1 MKKILT
7 TAVFAVALAM
17 VANAYDK
24 TVSTF
29 EDGAAEA
36 VSNFYF
42 SEAPTTITATPDYS
56 SYKGILPSE
65 TGSGKYLSVS
75 TDGEL
80 LRQANVGGTAEVVTN
95 NFYIDMMAKFNETE
109 AARIGA
115 EDKLAIFMNASSNLV
130 VVAGVETNECVTTT
144 SLLPDTW
151 YRVMI
156 RMIEDISTDVGSQP
170 GFVVSINGTNVAAG
184 AGSYL
189 TLSSL
194 NDTAQSYFSKRELF
208 PTIIP
213 GATIKGLALTGVGSV
228 DDIVFRSEKAM
239 DTDII
244 NPYDDRDFSEVA
256 YTIVDASGTP
266 VKVDDVDATPRT
278 VNYSAL
284 STGVYSVQASADG
297 KESQTV
303 GEAVGVIK
311 IEDTA
316 TDVLIS
322 VPWKTADGDNP
333 TVADIVD
340 ESSLSNGDTL
350 SVYSAAEQQFVSF
363 TYNNGAWART
373 VDTVETAMDVNTVIA
388 PGSAA
393 YLHRTDTS
401 SPIRLIGKVASVG
414 GATPE
419 AGTSSAAKWS
429 AFGSTVAEDKS
440 IAAVITGAP
449 ARAEEKNNLSNAKD
463 MISVPKE
470 DGTFVQYFCGTD
482 GKWYTMTYQNGK
494 PTLSEAPE
502 GVLKAG
508 RGFMYRSKGGTPSIS
523 FGNN

>member
-7 TAVFAVALAM
+7 TAVFAMALAL

-36 VSNFYF
+36 AGNFYF
-42 SEAPTTITATPDYS
+42 LEAPTTITASPNYT
-56 SYKGILPSE
+56 SYKGVLPSE
-65 TGSGKYLSVS
+65 TSSGKYLAVS

-80 LRQANVGGTAEVVTN
+80 LRQANALGTSEVVTN

-109 AARIGA
+109 AAKIGE
-115 EDKLAIFMNASSNLV
+115 EDKLAIFMNASGKLV
-130 VVAGVETNECVTTT
+130 VVAGVETNECETTT
-144 SLLPDTW
+144 TLTADTW

-156 RMIEDISTDVGSQP
+156 RMIEDISTAAGSQP

-194 NDTAQSYFSKRELF
+194 NETAQSYYSKRELF
-208 PTIIP
+208 PTITG

-244 NPYDDRDFSEVA
+244 NPYDGKNFSDVT
-256 YTIVDASGTP
+256 YTIVDASGEP

-278 VNYSAL
+278 VDYSAL
-284 STGVYSVQASADG
+284 PTGVYSVKASAEG
-297 KESQTV
+297 EESTTV
-303 GEAVGVIK
+303 GTAVGVIK
-311 IEDTA
+311 IADTA
-316 TDVLIS
+316 TDVLIA
-322 VPWKTADGDNP
+322 VPWKTADGDDP
-333 TVADIVD
+333 TIADIVD
-340 ESSLSNGDTL
+340 PSSLSNGDTL
-350 SVYSAAEQQFVSF
+350 SVYSADEQQFVSF

-373 VDTVETAMDVNTVIA
+373 VDTVETTMDVNTVIA

-393 YLHRTDTS
+393 YLHRTDTTT
-401 SPIRLIGKVASVG
+401 PICLIGKVASVG
-414 GATPE
+414 DATPE
-419 AGTSSAAKWS
+419 AGTASEAKWS
-429 AFGSTVAEDKS
+429 AFGSTVAVNKS
-440 IAAVITGAP
+440 IDDVITGEP
-449 ARAEEKNNLSNAKD
+449 ERATKNSITKAKD

-482 GKWYTMTYQNGK
+482 GKWYTMTYQDGK

-523 FGNN
+523 FSNN